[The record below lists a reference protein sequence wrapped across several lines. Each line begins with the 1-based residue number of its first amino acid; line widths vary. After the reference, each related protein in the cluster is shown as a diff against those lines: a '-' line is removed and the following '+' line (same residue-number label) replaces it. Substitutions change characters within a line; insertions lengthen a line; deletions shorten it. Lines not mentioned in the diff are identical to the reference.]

1 MRPIRSLYLW
11 CAPAVLSA
19 ALGCGKDGPSDPG
32 GTDVAPTADF
42 SSACGGLSCDFSDLS
57 SDDGQITQFTWEFG
71 DGNGSATRN
80 PSHAFGAAGEF
91 SVKLTVTDNQSLTG
105 SRSKTVTVSLPASG
119 APTADFSAACAS
131 LDCTFTDTSVDADGT
146 VVSWAWEF
154 GDGAASTEQN
164 PTHSYT
170 TTERTV
176 YPVKLTVTDNDGVS
190 SSTTREIT
198 VSPAASLQC
207 EDAPGTGEFVSCDLV
222 LDQDARVTVKLE
234 DRSCRAHGNT
244 FEMTAP
250 VAEVLFTDGCYTNNT
265 GPFPLNNG
273 AVFAAGTHLKAQ
285 VISGALNQSMAPAL
299 HVSGSFPVWTLT
311 FDDGVAGVNE
321 PDFNDLVISVTADPV
336 E

>member
-11 CAPAVLSA
+11 SAPVVLSA
-19 ALGCGKDGPSDPG
+19 ALGCGKDGPIDPG
-32 GTDVAPTADF
+32 DTDVAPTADF
-42 SSACGGLSCDFSDLS
+42 SSACSGLSCDFSDLS
-57 SDDGQITQFTWEFG
+57 SDDGQITGFAWEFG
-71 DGNGSATRN
+71 DGDGADVQN
-80 PSHAFGAAGEF
+80 PRHAFAAAGEF

-105 SRSKTVTVSLPASG
+105 TRTKTVSVTLPASG
-119 APTADFSAACAS
+119 APTADFSVACAS
-131 LDCTFTDTSVDADGT
+131 LDCTFTDLSADTDGT

-154 GDGAASTEQN
+154 GDGDLSAEQS
-164 PTHSYT
+164 PTHHYAVG
-170 TTERTV
+170 ERTV
-176 YPVKLTVTDNDGVS
+176 FPVKLTVTDNDGVTS
-190 SSTTREIT
+190 SKTREIT

-207 EDAPGTGEFVSCDLV
+207 EDAPGTGQFVSCDLV

-234 DRSCRAHGNT
+234 SRSCNAHGNT

-250 VAEVLFTDGCYTNNT
+250 VAEVLFTDGCYTGNT
-265 GPFPLNNG
+265 GPFALNGG

-311 FDDGVAGVNE
+311 FDDGVAGATE